1 MCFFGYKQGDN
12 EFFAF
17 FTRRYIN
24 KKNRQNVWVVGGLL
38 PTADSTQRG
47 LHPVAKFQQYDN
59 IPVKNID
66 NINFLSTDIFN
77 GNIDGSGS
85 SKTYIIKTFPASPAY
100 MYQEAICL
108 YPISRYWRA
117 KVDGVWRSWIK
128 I

>member
-1 MCFFGYKQGDN
+1 MNQSSHGGLPLQSCKDK
-12 EFFAF
+12 
-17 FTRRYIN
+17 IH
-24 KKNRQNVWVVGGLL
+24 VGGLL